1 MPYNKY
7 KKHLKGV
14 VKKPAK
20 TAFRHNSIHNS
31 TTFNDTKIE
40 NKMKIAN
47 EHDTLEG
54 QIIVDLEMDD
64 LLNKLEVYLFKSI
77 DLLSRFNY
85 KFLIIERR

>member
-1 MPYNKY
+1 
-7 KKHLKGV
+7 
-14 VKKPAK
+14 
-20 TAFRHNSIHNS
+20 
-31 TTFNDTKIE
+31 
-40 NKMKIAN
+40 MKIAN